1 MANNLQ
7 GSTTNSQSVF
17 KEYWA
22 KRMQRQNFKAS
33 VYPAIISVEADNEI
47 EFGWA
52 YHKPY
57 RSLLTVNT
65 YTPGSNVS
73 LQTLT
78 NTDEVL
84 LVNQMK
90 EASFY
95 VDDFDQ
101 LRSNFNFINEYAD
114 DAGTKLG
121 HYLDGQVLGQYSVAT
136 SIIDDG
142 SLGGVTGNG
151 ITANVGNI
159 QNIFAAAKARLGRY
173 NAYMNKGGKVSGNKL
188 FLVASPDFIQV
199 LTNYLAGKNSNLGDT
214 TGLNGWMGSY
224 YGFDIYESNNLTWTA
239 TITIATEPNDGDT
252 ITMKQVTE
260 DGATQTITLTFKT
273 TIGATAGN
281 VLIGGSASASNTNL
295 AALLN
300 APLTTTAQGV
310 ALSTAQ
316 ASLLVGMTATATSTT
331 VAMVGNGES
340 FFQVATS
347 LSASTT
353 DGFKATTEVQHVMFG
368 VKGAMNIAIKR
379 KPKVEIKD
387 DPLKFGKNILNGI
400 LYGIKTFQTDK
411 PRIIDCQV
419 RTDSYTI

>member
-1 MANNLQ
+1 M
-7 GSTTNSQSVF
+7 
-17 KEYWA
+17 
-22 KRMQRQNFKAS
+22 NFKAS

-57 RSLLTVNT
+57 RSLLVVNT
-65 YTPGSNVS
+65 YTPGANVS

-101 LRSNFNFINEYAD
+101 LRSNYNFINEYAD

-121 HYLDGQVLGQYSVAT
+121 HYLDGQVLGEYKNAT
-136 SIIDDG
+136 SVIDDG
-142 SLGGVTGNG
+142 VLGGTTGNG

-173 NAYMNKGGKVSGNKL
+173 NAYMNKGGKVAGNKL
-188 FLVASPDFIQV
+188 FIVASPDFIQV

-239 TITIATEPNDGDT
+239 TLAIATNPTANDT
-252 ITMKQVTE
+252 VTLKQVTE
-260 DGATQTITLTFKT
+260 DGATQTITITFVS
-273 TIGATAGN
+273 TIGSTAGN
-281 VLIGGSASASNTNL
+281 VLIGAAVSNTLTNL
-295 AALLN
+295 AALFN
-300 APLTTTAQGV
+300 APGTTNATQV
-310 ALSTAQ
+310 ALSAAAQ
-316 ASLLVGMTATATSTT
+316 SLLIGMTATANGSTSVTF
-331 VAMVGNGES
+331 VGNGES
-340 FFQVATS
+340 FFVVTSSLTAT
-347 LSASTT
+347 A
-353 DGFKATTEVQHVMFG
+353 DGWTAAKQQQHVLFG
-368 VKGAMNIAIKR
+368 VKGATNLAIKR

-387 DPLKFGKNILNGI
+387 DPQKFGKNILNGI
-400 LYGIKTFQTDK
+400 MYGLKTFQTDK
-411 PRIIDCQV
+411 PRLIDVQIRSDAFV
-419 RTDSYTI
+419 L